1 MSEFERLKGTVEDI
15 TYQNEDNGYCVFTI
29 SVNGEMVTVVGVLPY
44 INVGEEVE
52 LLGEFIIHPQ
62 YGQQFKAEQAMLTM
76 PSSTAA
82 ILKYLSSGAIKGVG
96 PATANLIVSRFGEE
110 TLDIIENDC
119 EKLAVIKGISL
130 EKARKIGD
138 EFLKQYGVR
147 EVMLALASFNITN
160 NEAMKIYKKL
170 GTSSIERIKNNQVVF
185 QQFRTV
191 CLWANRCDRFSNY
204 VLIQTQFLLSFY
216 IRNQFQHQ

>member
-1 MSEFERLKGTVEDI
+1 MSEFARLKGTVEDI
-15 TYQNEDNGYCVFTI
+15 TYKNEDNGYCVFTI
-29 SVNGEMVTVVGVLPY
+29 SVNGDMVTVVGILPY

-96 PATANLIVSRFGEE
+96 PATANMIVSKFGEE
-110 TLDIIENDC
+110 TLSVIENNP

-130 EKARKIGD
+130 EKAQKIGE

-147 EVMLALASFNITN
+147 EVMLSLSNFNITN

-170 GTSSIERIKNNQVVF
+170 GK
-185 QQFRTV
+185 
-191 CLWANRCDRFSNY
+191 
-204 VLIQTQFLLSFY
+204 
-216 IRNQFQHQ
+216 